1 MSNNPKNNDE
11 EIEIGSLFVIL
22 GNGIQRFFTFIGS
35 IFKGLFHFLIKTLL
49 FVKKNSLKLGIAA
62 FIGATIGFVLEVN
75 KDQHYGADMLVQPN
89 FESSRQLYNNVK
101 YYNDLVKQKD
111 IPLLAKTFKI
121 STAEASSL
129 RKFEMFPLK
138 SENDIITAYDN
149 LILEVD
155 TLTAKSY
162 SFEKFKRAFTDF
174 DYKTHQI
181 QVKATDKNVF
191 GSLSGIIISSIV
203 ENEYF
208 NKVKNLNNE
217 NLNRTDSL
225 LRINLAQ
232 TDTLLTVYKN
242 VLLEKAKKEN
252 AATNIDLGGKSSSTN
267 ELELFNTKR
276 SLNEELKEITRNKS
290 EKSDVIN
297 VISKLQSHGY
307 EITGISKNLAFQIAA
322 LCVLLMILFLLL
334 LQLNNY
340 LENYKK

>member
-1 MSNNPKNNDE
+1 MSNHSQNNEE

-22 GNGIQRFFTFIGS
+22 GNGIKKFFNFVGAIFTGIFHSFIE
-35 IFKGLFHFLIKTLL
+35 ILL
-49 FVKKNSLKLGIAA
+49 FLKKHIVKLGIAA
-62 FIGATIGFVLEVN
+62 IIGGTIGLVLELN

-89 FESSRQLYNNVK
+89 FESSRQLYNNIK
-101 YYNDLVKQKD
+101 YYNDLVKQED
-111 IPLLAKTFKI
+111 SLLLAETFKI
-121 STAEASSL
+121 SISEAASL
-129 RKFEMFPLK
+129 KKFEMFPLK

-162 SFEKFKRAFTDF
+162 SFDKFKRAFTDY

-181 QVKATDKNVF
+181 HVKATNKDVF
-191 GSLSGIIISSIV
+191 GDLSGVIISSIV

-225 LRINLAQ
+225 LRKNLVQ
-232 TDTLLTVYKN
+232 TDTLLAVYKS

-252 AATNIDLGGKSSSTN
+252 ASTSIDLGGKSSSTK
-267 ELELFNTKR
+267 ELELFRTKR
-276 SLNEELKEITRNKS
+276 SLNEDLKEITQDKS
-290 EKSDVIN
+290 EKSEVIN

-307 EITGISKNLAFQIAA
+307 EISGISKNLAFQLAA
-322 LCVLLMILFLLL
+322 LAVALMILFLLL
-334 LQLNNY
+334 LKLNSY
-340 LENYKK
+340 LDNYKK

>member
-22 GNGIQRFFTFIGS
+22 GNGIQRFFNFIAN
-35 IFKGLFHFLIKTLL
+35 IFNGFFHFLIKTLL
-49 FVKKNSLKLGIAA
+49 FFKKNAIKLGIAA
-62 FIGATIGFVLEVN
+62 LIGATIGFILELN

-89 FESSRQLYNNVK
+89 FESSRQLYNNIK
-101 YYNDLVKQKD
+101 YYNDLVKQED
-111 IPLLAKTFKI
+111 SILLAKTFKI
-121 STAEASSL
+121 STTEAASL
-129 RKFEMFPLK
+129 KKFEMFPLK
-138 SENDIITAYDN
+138 SENDIITAYDE

-162 SFEKFKRAFTDF
+162 SFDKFKRAFTDY

-191 GSLSGIIISSIV
+191 GSLSGVIISSIV

-225 LRINLAQ
+225 LRKDLVQ
-232 TDTLLTVYKN
+232 TDALLAVYKS
-242 VLLEKAKKEN
+242 VLLEKAKKDN
-252 AATNIDLGGKSSSTN
+252 AATNIDLGGKSSSTK
-267 ELELFNTKR
+267 ELELFQTKR
-276 SLNEELKEITRNKS
+276 SLNEELKRVTDDKSGKS
-290 EKSDVIN
+290 EVIN

-307 EITGISKNLAFQIAA
+307 KITGISKNLGFQIAA
-322 LCVLLMILFLLL
+322 LCVSLMILFLLL

-340 LENYKK
+340 LKNYKK

>member
-1 MSNNPKNNDE
+1 MSNNPKNNNE

-22 GNGIQRFFTFIGS
+22 GNGIQRFFNFITS
-35 IFKGLFHFLIKTLL
+35 IFKVFFHFLIKTLL
-49 FVKKNSLKLGIAA
+49 FLKKNAIKLGIAA
-62 FIGATIGFVLEVN
+62 LIGATIGFILELN

-89 FESSRQLYNNVK
+89 FESSRQLYNNIK
-101 YYNDLVKQKD
+101 YYNDLVKQED
-111 IPLLAKTFKI
+111 SVLLAKTFKI

-138 SENDIITAYDN
+138 NENDIITAYDN

-162 SFEKFKRAFTDF
+162 SFDKFKRAFTDF

-208 NKVKNLNNE
+208 NKVRNLNNE

-276 SLNEELKEITRNKS
+276 SLNEELKEIIRNKS

-307 EITGISKNLAFQIAA
+307 EVTGISKNLAFQIAA
-322 LCVLLMILFLLL
+322 LFISLMILFLLL
-334 LQLNNY
+334 LQLNSY